1 MNRQIRALGI
11 VLMLLFVALF
21 VNLNWIQVVRANDYA
36 HDPRNG
42 RIAFTQFSKPR
53 GVIQTADGAV
63 LARSVPVDDPFKL
76 QRQYPEGALFGQI
89 TGFFSF
95 TFGNE
100 GIERQYDSEL
110 AAHRPPRLR
119 NLGELFGQR
128 DVTNDVT
135 LTMTKKLQQVAQSAL
150 GNRKG
155 SVVAI
160 DPTTGAVLA
169 LWSFPSYDP
178 NPLSSHDSQTVR
190 TARDALLKDPANPM
204 LPRAYR
210 ERYPPGSTFKVV
222 TSSAVLEKSPDL
234 ATKVYPTLTA
244 LPLPQTK
251 GLKLSNFGGEAC
263 GGVLPDLLRVS
274 CNTGFAQIGL
284 DMGADKLI
292 SQAEASGFTSRP
304 PLDLPSVAS
313 STIPAA
319 SAFKQDLPGLA
330 KTAIGQQ
337 DVQATP
343 LEMALVAAGVA
354 NGGVIMKPHVMA
366 EIRDNQG
373 NVVQTYNPEPW
384 MRATSPETAAQVR
397 DMMIGVAQRGTA
409 TRVQIP
415 GVTVAAKTGT
425 AQTVGNN
432 SHAWLIAFAPA
443 EAPKIAVAVIVE
455 SQPGLGDNATGGLI
469 AAPIARQVIQAA
481 LAP

>member
-1 MNRQIRALGI
+1 MNRQIRGLGV
-11 VLMLLFVALF
+11 VLMLLFIALF
-21 VNLNWIQVVRANDYA
+21 LNLNWIQVVHADNYA

-42 RIAFTQFSKPR
+42 RIAFKQFSRAR
-53 GVIQTADGAV
+53 GVIQTADGVV

-76 QRQYPEGALFGQI
+76 QRQYPEGPLFAHI

-95 TFGNE
+95 TFGSE
-100 GIERQYDSEL
+100 GVEQQYGDEL
-110 AAHRPPRLR
+110 AAHRPPKVR
-119 NLGELFGQR
+119 NLGELLHQR
-128 DVTNDVT
+128 DVTDDIT
-135 LTMTKKLQQVAQSAL
+135 LTLTKKLQVVAQSAL

-155 SVVAI
+155 SVVAL

-169 LWSFPSYDP
+169 MWSFPSYDP
-178 NPLSSHDSQTVR
+178 NPLSSHDNQTVR
-190 TARDALLKDPANPM
+190 TARDAFLKDPNNPM
-204 LPRAYR
+204 LPRSYR

-222 TSSAVLEKSPDL
+222 TSSAVFDRAPEL

-251 GLKLSNFGGEAC
+251 GQKLSNFGGESC
-263 GGVLPDLLRVS
+263 GGTLPDLLRVS
-274 CNTGFAQIGL
+274 CNTGFAQVGL
-284 DMGADKLI
+284 DLGADKLI
-292 SQAEASGFTSRP
+292 GEAKAFGFNNRP
-304 PLDLPSVAS
+304 PLDLPAVAS
-313 STIPAA
+313 ASIPEA
-319 SAFKQDLPGLA
+319 SQFKQDLPGLA

-343 LEMALVAAGVA
+343 LEMALVASGIA
-354 NGGVIMKPHVMA
+354 NGGVIMKPHVLA
-366 EIRDNQG
+366 EVRDDQG
-373 NVVQTYNPEPW
+373 NVIRTAAPEPW
-384 MRATSPETAAQVR
+384 MRATSPQTAASVR

-415 GVTVAAKTGT
+415 GITVAAKTGT

-432 SHAWLIAFAPA
+432 SHAWFIAFAPA

-455 SQPGLGDNATGGLI
+455 SQPGLGDNVTGGQI